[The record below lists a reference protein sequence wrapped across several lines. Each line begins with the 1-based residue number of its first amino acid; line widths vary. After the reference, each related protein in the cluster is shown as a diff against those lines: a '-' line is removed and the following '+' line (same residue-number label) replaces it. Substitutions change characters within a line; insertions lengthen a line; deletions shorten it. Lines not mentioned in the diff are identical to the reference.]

1 MPFDYKK
8 ILLAYIIHV
17 GKSEGTD
24 FIGGTPWV
32 EPMDFLTLEETQE
45 LNRLSDEAFAI
56 AMAKFKK
63 EINDKSSQ

>member
-8 ILLAYIIHV
+8 MLLAYITHV

-32 EPMDFLTLEETQE
+32 EPMDSLTLEETQE
-45 LNRLSDEAFAI
+45 LNRLSDEAFTLE
-56 AMAKFKK
+56 MLKFKK
-63 EINDKSSQ
+63 ETNDKSS